1 MKFWVVNFWIPFLQL
16 FRVQSLIKIL
26 LNQMHNHQFTYT
38 IFDLQDVHLAKRF
51 YDMAAETSVDAHV
64 PVTLALIKLGL
75 FYGLEVFSKEVSKQI
90 SLIEVGKR

>member
-1 MKFWVVNFWIPFLQL
+1 
-16 FRVQSLIKIL
+16 
-26 LNQMHNHQFTYT
+26 MHNHQFTYT
-38 IFDLQDVHLAKRF
+38 CTISDLQDVHLAKRF

>member
-1 MKFWVVNFWIPFLQL
+1 MQA
-16 FRVQSLIKIL
+16 
-26 LNQMHNHQFTYT
+26 HQFTCT

-90 SLIEVGKR
+90 LLLKWESVK